1 MTAVMVDGDKTA
13 VGTQRKPG
21 RIERQKVWAG
31 LHQQVPSFD
40 FERSHGRQRRGLYR
54 RDSEEP
60 LQPDREEVAPDG
72 NEVKIGTGK
81 STSLEAVRNGTDR
94 KVGVMLD
101 PTESLF
107 GGVGDESAVN
117 QQAGGRVMAW
127 GDAKDFH
134 GVEPSAGLAVLS

>member
-1 MTAVMVDGDKTA
+1 MTAVVIDADKTA
-13 VGTQRKPG
+13 IGTQRKPG

-40 FERSHGRQRRGLYR
+40 LDRSHGRQRRGLFR

-60 LQPDREEVAPDG
+60 LQPDREESAPDG
-72 NEVKIGTGK
+72 NQVEIGAGE
-81 STSLEAVRNGTDR
+81 STSLEAERNGTDR
-94 KVGVMLD
+94 KVGVVLD
-101 PTESLF
+101 PTESF
-107 GGVGDESAVN
+107 FSGVGDERAVN